1 MANEAEDKVTLKGW
15 IALFILIIMFSGVF
29 ENAEG
34 PLKALDLSNLI
45 GEFGTIGEGGNFRG
59 TGGSGARDGFL
70 FTLTLIP
77 TTCLAV
83 GLIDL
88 VEHLGGL
95 KAAAILFNPI
105 LRPLLG
111 IPGIAGLAFVSS
123 FTSSDIAAFMTKQLV
138 EDGHMTDDERT
149 VFVAYQYA
157 GSAVV
162 LNTIGTQAALLP
174 IVLLPVGPLIVIL
187 WICKIL
193 GANLVR
199 LIIKS
204 SNKKAGEAA

>member
-1 MANEAEDKVTLKGW
+1 
-15 IALFILIIMFSGVF
+15 
-29 ENAEG
+29 
-34 PLKALDLSNLI
+34 
-45 GEFGTIGEGGNFRG
+45 
-59 TGGSGARDGFL
+59 
-70 FTLTLIP
+70 
-77 TTCLAV
+77 
-83 GLIDL
+83 
-88 VEHLGGL
+88 
-95 KAAAILFNPI
+95 
-105 LRPLLG
+105 
-111 IPGIAGLAFVSS
+111 
-123 FTSSDIAAFMTKQLV
+123 MTKQLV

-204 SNKKAGEAA
+204 RNKKAGAAA

>member
-174 IVLLPVGPLIVIL
+174 IVLLPGGPLIVIL